1 MSQDAI
7 RLSFNAQLCRVRC
20 DISRAQAC
28 QSEAPP
34 YDIVNRARA
43 KLDSL
48 KKIGEIDFYTIYE
61 TRLVDVWRTLQQ
73 ASHLPDTY
81 RCVLTLGA
89 GAHSMP
95 NVSVD
100 PPLADKSL
108 GSLTAG
114 PLTGPIGQ
122 WSFEFFKLNVCRKL
136 RDLGIRDQPH
146 DAQLASM
153 WFKLQR
159 GETLQSVPISSVQI
173 LSQAGASVRPYAVL
187 ASKQRLDVSI
197 LVRSLQELATKEQ
210 RDSVLNIV
218 QQAVIQLAQEGVQF
232 TIFKKEVSQS
242 IQAALEGPEGLGLE
256 MPITL
261 LAAMGTRADVS
272 VVAPST
278 VVLESDPSAKPAPL
292 IEANY
297 PGAGS
302 ISFIVTP
309 DRMEAAIDGFQE
321 TYYEDTAFKIDLDWI
336 SKELKRSG
344 IVKPIPNDAGKILS
358 DAIAQKASL
367 NGLVACRGESGVG
380 GKGPYLFHSYKE
392 ASERIPQA
400 NLDKDSLDIR
410 DLQNRSTVTKGQLV
424 AEIRYKSAPQ
434 EGKDIY
440 GTVVAPPPP
449 EELALQLGDGIEQRD
464 SGKFYAL
471 EDGSPNFED
480 NTISISRAMI
490 HKGDVNLR
498 TGNIRFPGPVEIQ
511 GSVDQGAVVDVKGDL
526 VIHGGVRGAEVRALG
541 NITVKGGVTT
551 GTSGIIQCRGDFR
564 ADFVESSRITVSGN
578 IVVNKAILNSQVA
591 CGGTIQTLASDSTIG
606 GGHIISRDS
615 LSTANLGFRHG
626 TKTILDVGV
635 DYRVLLGLEIR
646 EGRIKKLEQKAQE
659 DRQALREI
667 VQRSKAQLTPRHV
680 QIKEELQERITRIR
694 AIVEKLD
701 LIIQHF
707 RSRLTFSATAQVYV
721 RSTLTPNLQL
731 DIGGQKIAVLNE
743 LAAVCVSSKRRRGS
757 YIIPL
762 EEILKEE
769 EESGTSPFAG
779 SKKAS

>member
-1 MSQDAI
+1 
-7 RLSFNAQLCRVRC
+7 
-20 DISRAQAC
+20 
-28 QSEAPP
+28 
-34 YDIVNRARA
+34 VNRARA

-61 TRLVDVWRTLQQ
+61 TRLGDVWRALQQ
-73 ASHLPDTY
+73 ALHLPDTY

-89 GAHSMP
+89 GAHFIP
-95 NVSVD
+95 NISVD
-100 PPLADKSL
+100 PPLADKAL

-136 RDLGIRDQPH
+136 RDLGIREQPH
-146 DAQLASM
+146 EAQLAGM
-153 WFKLQR
+153 WLKLQR
-159 GETLQSVPISSVQI
+159 GETLQSIPISSVQI
-173 LSQAGASVRPYAVL
+173 FGQTGVSVRPYAVL

-197 LVRSLQELATKEQ
+197 LIRSLQELATKEQ

-218 QQAVIQLAQEGVQF
+218 QQAVTQLAQEGVQF
-232 TIFKKEVSQS
+232 TIFKKEVSQA

-261 LAAMGTRADVS
+261 LAAMGTRADASMVS
-272 VVAPST
+272 AVTSVKAT
-278 VVLESDPSAKPAPL
+278 PL
-292 IEANY
+292 IESNY
-297 PGAGS
+297 PGAES

-321 TYYEDTAFKIDLDWI
+321 TYYADPSFKVDLDWI
-336 SKELKRSG
+336 SKELKRNG
-344 IVKPIPNDAGKILS
+344 IATPIPNDAGKILS
-358 DAIAQKASL
+358 DAIAKKASL
-367 NGLVACRGESGVG
+367 NGLVACRGKSGVG

-410 DLQNRSTVTKGQLV
+410 DLQNRSTVTAGQLV

-434 EGKDIY
+434 EGEDIY
-440 GTVVAPPPP
+440 GAVVAPPPS

-471 EDGSPNFED
+471 EDGSPNFEG
-480 NTISISRAMI
+480 NIISISKALI

-498 TGNIRFPGPVEIQ
+498 TGNIRFPGPVEIK

-526 VIHGGVRGAEVRALG
+526 VIHGEVRGAEVRARG

-551 GTSGIIQCRGDFR
+551 GTTGIIQCRGDFR
-564 ADFVESSRITVSGN
+564 ADFVESSRITVGGN
-578 IVVNKAILNSQVA
+578 IAVNKAILNSQVA

-646 EGRIKKLEQKAQE
+646 EGRIKKLEHKAQE

-694 AIVEKLD
+694 TIVEKLE

-707 RSRLTFSATAQVYV
+707 KSRLTFSATAQVYV
-721 RSTLTPNLQL
+721 RGTLAPNLHL

-757 YIIPL
+757 HIIPL

-769 EESGTSPFAG
+769 EESGISPFAD

>member
-7 RLSFNAQLCRVRC
+7 RLSYNAQLCRVRC
-20 DISRAQAC
+20 EVSRAQAC
-28 QSEAPP
+28 LSDSPP

-61 TRLVDVWRTLQQ
+61 TRLGDVWRALQQ
-73 ASHLPDTY
+73 APHLPDTY
-81 RCVLTLGA
+81 RCTLTLGA
-89 GAHSMP
+89 GAHTIP
-95 NVSVD
+95 NISLD

-114 PLTGPIGQ
+114 PLTGPTGQ

-146 DAQLASM
+146 DAQLAAM
-153 WFKLQR
+153 WFRLQR
-159 GETLQSVPISSVQI
+159 GESLQAIPISSVHI
-173 LSQAGASVRPYAVL
+173 LSQTGSSVGRPYAVL

-197 LVRSLQELATKEQ
+197 LIRSLQELATKEQ

-218 QQAVIQLAQEGVQF
+218 QQAVTQLAQEGVQF
-232 TIFKKEVSQS
+232 TIFKKDVSQA

-261 LAAMGTRADVS
+261 LAAMGTRSDAS
-272 VVAPST
+272 LVAPETSGKT
-278 VVLESDPSAKPAPL
+278 APL
-292 IEANY
+292 IQSNY

-302 ISFIVTP
+302 ISFIITP

-321 TYYEDTAFKIDLDWI
+321 TYYADSSFKVDLDWI

-344 IVKPIPNDAGKILS
+344 IAKPIPADAGKILS
-358 DAIAQKASL
+358 DAIAKKASL
-367 NGLVACRGESGVG
+367 NGLVACRGKSGVG

-410 DLQNRSTVTKGQLV
+410 DLQNRSTVIAGQLV
-424 AEIRYKSAPQ
+424 AEIRYKDAPQ
-434 EGKDIY
+434 EGEDIY
-440 GTVVAPPPP
+440 GAVVGPPPS
-449 EELALQLGDGIEQRD
+449 EELALELGVGIEQKD
-464 SGKFYAL
+464 GSKFYAL

-480 NTISISRAMI
+480 NTISISRTMI

-498 TGNIRFPGPVEIQ
+498 TGNIRFPGPVEIH

-526 VIHGGVRGAEVRALG
+526 LIHGEVRGAEVRSRG
-541 NITVKGGVTT
+541 NIIVKSGVTT
-551 GTSGIIQCRGDFR
+551 GTTGIIQCRGDFR
-564 ADFVESSRITVSGN
+564 ADFVESSRIFVAGN
-578 IVVNKAILNSQVA
+578 IAVKKAILNSQVA
-591 CGGTIQTLASDSTIG
+591 CGGTIQTLGSDSTIG

-635 DYRVLLGLEIR
+635 DYRVMVGLEIR

-694 AIVEKLD
+694 TIVEKLE

-707 RSRLTFSATAQVYV
+707 KSRLTFSSTAQVYV
-721 RSTLTPNLQL
+721 RGILAPNLSL
-731 DIGGQKIAVLNE
+731 EIAGQKIAVLNE
-743 LAAVCVSSKRRRGS
+743 VAAVCVSSKRRRGS

-762 EEILKEE
+762 EEVLKEE
-769 EESGTSPFAG
+769 EESGISPFAD